1 MALHMNNLHNNDD
14 LALARERAASLPLD
28 KFDVSD
34 AELYR
39 TDSHWPYFERLRK
52 EAPVHFCRESRYGP
66 YWSLSAYKD
75 IKWVDSHADI
85 FSSDRDI
92 TIFDQPDDFELP
104 MFISMDQPKHHTQR
118 KVVSPVVA
126 PRNLAVL
133 EDTIRQRVCTILDS
147 LPVGETFN
155 WVDRVSID
163 LTTQMLATLLDFPFE
178 DREKLTYWSDVA
190 GGGRLSGV
198 VDSANHRRKVL
209 MECLEYFQNL
219 WQQRADMPPNN
230 DLISMLAHG
239 EATRNMPPLE
249 YLGNLVLLIVGGNDT
264 TRNSITGGVL
274 ALNQFPE
281 QYEKL
286 LNDPSVIPNMVAEI
300 IRWQT
305 PLPHMRRTAL
315 EDVEIN
321 GEQIHKGD
329 KVIMWYIS
337 GNRDETQFKDANQ
350 LIIDR
355 KNARSH
361 VSFGFGIHR
370 CMGNRMAEMQ
380 LRVLWEEILPRFR
393 VEVVGKPVRVRSNLI
408 RGYSQLPVRIKPY

>member
-1 MALHMNNLHNNDD
+1 MNNLYQNDE
-14 LALARERAASLPLD
+14 LALAAKCAADLPLD
-28 KFDVSD
+28 QFDVSE

-39 TDSHWPYFERLRK
+39 TDSHWPYFERLRN
-52 EAPVHFCRESRYGP
+52 EAPVHFCAESRYGP

-75 IKWVDSHADI
+75 IKWVDSHADL

-92 TIFDQPDDFELP
+92 TIFDQPDEFELP
-104 MFISMDQPKHHTQR
+104 MFIAMDQPRHHAQR

-126 PRNLAVL
+126 PRNLAKL
-133 EDTIRQRVCTILDS
+133 EDTIRQRVIAILDN
-147 LPVGETFN
+147 LPFDETFN
-155 WVDRVSID
+155 WVEWVSID

-178 DREKLTYWSDVA
+178 DRAKLTYWSDVA
-190 GGGRLSGV
+190 GGGRISGV

-219 WQQRADMPPNN
+219 WKKREAMAPNN
-230 DLISMLAHG
+230 DLISMLVHG
-239 EATRNMPPLE
+239 AATRNMPPLE

-264 TRNSITGGVL
+264 TRNSISGGVL
-274 ALNQFPE
+274 ALNQYPD

-286 LNDPSVIPNMVAEI
+286 IDNPSLIRNMVSEI

-305 PLPHMRRTAL
+305 PIPHMRRTAL
-315 EDVEIN
+315 EDVEIA
-321 GEQIHKGD
+321 GEHISKGD

-337 GNRDETQFKDANQ
+337 GNRDETQFKNAER

-361 VSFGFGIHR
+361 MSFGYGIHR

-380 LRVLWEEILPRFR
+380 LRVLWEEILPRFK
-393 VEVVGKPVRVRSNLI
+393 VEVVGRPARIRSNLI
-408 RGYSQLPVRIKPY
+408 RGYSDLPVRIVA

>member
-1 MALHMNNLHNNDD
+1 
-14 LALARERAASLPLD
+14 
-28 KFDVSD
+28 
-34 AELYR
+34 
-39 TDSHWPYFERLRK
+39 
-52 EAPVHFCRESRYGP
+52 
-66 YWSLSAYKD
+66 LSAYKD
-75 IKWVDSHADI
+75 IKWVDSHAEL

-104 MFISMDQPKHHTQR
+104 MFISMDQPKHHAQR

-209 MECLEYFQNL
+209 MECLAYFQDL
-219 WQQRADMPPNN
+219 WQQRADMVPNN
-230 DLISMLAHG
+230 DLISMLVHG

-286 LNDPSVIPNMVAEI
+286 LTDPSVIPNMVAEI

-321 GEQIHKGD
+321 EQQIHKGD

-337 GNRDETQFKDANQ
+337 GNRDETQFKDANK

-370 CMGNRMAEMQ
+370 CMGNRLAEMQ
-380 LRVLWEEILPRFR
+380 LRVLWEEILPRFK
-393 VEVVGKPVRVRSNLI
+393 VEVVGAPVRVRSNLI
-408 RGYSQLPVRIKPY
+408 RGYSELPVRIKPY

>member
-1 MALHMNNLHNNDD
+1 MIKLSQNDE
-14 LALARERAASLPLD
+14 LASATYRSANLPLD
-28 KFDVSD
+28 EFDVSD
-34 AELYR
+34 AELYK
-39 TDSHWPYFERLRK
+39 TDTHWPYFERLRA
-52 EAPVHFCRESRYGP
+52 EDPVHYCKESRYGP
-66 YWSLSAYKD
+66 YWSLCAYKD
-75 IKWVDSHADI
+75 IKWADSNTKL

-104 MFISMDQPKHHTQR
+104 MFIAMDQPKHHTQR
-118 KVVSPVVA
+118 MVVSPVVA
-126 PRNLAVL
+126 PSNLALL
-133 EDTIRQRVCTILDS
+133 EDTIRQRVITILDS

-155 WVDRVSID
+155 WVDKVSID

-190 GGGRLSGV
+190 SGGRLSGI
-198 VDSANHRRKVL
+198 VDSAGHRRKVL
-209 MECLEYFQNL
+209 MECLAYFQRL
-219 WQQRADMPPNN
+219 WKEREDMAPNN

-286 LNDPSVIPNMVAEI
+286 YNDASLIPNMVSEI

-315 EDVEIN
+315 VDVELH
-321 GEQIHKGD
+321 GKQIRKGD
-329 KVIMWYIS
+329 KIILWYIS
-337 GNRDETQFKDANQ
+337 GNRDETQFENAER

-361 VSFGFGIHR
+361 ISFGFGIHR

-380 LRVLWEEILPRFR
+380 LRILWEEILPRFKI
-393 VEVVGKPVRVRSNLI
+393 EVIAQPVRVRSNLI
-408 RGYSQLPVRIKPY
+408 RGYSELLVKTHPL

>member
-1 MALHMNNLHNNDD
+1 MKEQENLEDNNLIPDPW
-14 LALARERAASLPLD
+14 SLSLETL
-28 KFDVSD
+28 DVSK
-34 AELYR
+34 AEIFQN
-39 TDSHWPYFERLRK
+39 DQHGEYFKRLRK
-52 EAPVHFCRESRYGP
+52 EAPVHYCPESQFGP
-66 YWSLSAYKD
+66 YWSITKFKD
-75 IKWVDSHADI
+75 IIAIDSDHKR

-92 TIFDQPDDFELP
+92 VIGDAPEELVTP
-104 MFISMDQPKHHTQR
+104 MFIAMDQPRHHAQR

-126 PRNLAVL
+126 PRNLAKL
-133 EDTIRQRVCTILDS
+133 EDTIRQRVIAILDN
-147 LPVGETFN
+147 LPFDETFN

-178 DREKLTYWSDVA
+178 DRGKLTYWSDVA
-190 GGGRLSGV
+190 GGGRISGV

-219 WQQRADMPPNN
+219 WKERQAMAPNN
-230 DLISMLAHG
+230 DLISMLVHG
-239 EATRNMPPLE
+239 AATRNMPPLE

-264 TRNSITGGVL
+264 TRNSISGGVL
-274 ALNQFPE
+274 ALNQYPD

-286 LNDPSVIPNMVAEI
+286 IDNPSLIRNMVSEI

-305 PLPHMRRTAL
+305 PIPHMRRTAL
-315 EDVEIN
+315 EDVEIG
-321 GEQIHKGD
+321 GEHISKGD

-337 GNRDETQFKDANQ
+337 GNRDETQFKNAER

-361 VSFGFGIHR
+361 LSFGYGIHR

-380 LRVLWEEILPRFR
+380 LRVLWEEILPRFK
-393 VEVVGKPVRVRSNLI
+393 VEVVGRPARIRSNLI
-408 RGYSQLPVRIKPY
+408 RGYSDLPVRIVA

>member
-1 MALHMNNLHNNDD
+1 MNNPYQNDELT
-14 LALARERAASLPLD
+14 LAVKRAADLPLEQ
-28 KFDVSD
+28 FDVSD
-34 AELYR
+34 AELYQ
-39 TDSHWPYFERLRK
+39 TDSHWPYFERLRN
-52 EAPVHFCRESRYGP
+52 EAPVHFCAESRYGP

-75 IKWVDSHADI
+75 IKWVDSHADL

-104 MFISMDQPKHHTQR
+104 MFIAMDQPRHHAQR
-118 KVVSPVVA
+118 RVVSPVVA
-126 PRNLAVL
+126 PKNLAKL
-133 EDTIRQRVCTILDS
+133 EDTIRQRVIAILED
-147 LPVGETFN
+147 LPFNETFN

-178 DREKLTYWSDVA
+178 DRMKLTYWSDVA

-209 MECLEYFQNL
+209 MECLEYFQDL
-219 WQQRADMPPNN
+219 WKQKEEMAPNN
-230 DLISMLAHG
+230 DLISMLVHG
-239 EATRNMPPLE
+239 DATRNMPPLE

-274 ALNQFPE
+274 ALNEFPD
-281 QYEKL
+281 QYDKL
-286 LNDPSVIPNMVAEI
+286 IADPSVIPNMVSEI

-315 EDVEIN
+315 EDVEI
-321 GEQIHKGD
+321 GGQHISKGD
-329 KVIMWYIS
+329 KIIMWYIS
-337 GNRDETQFKDANQ
+337 GNRDETQFKDADR

-361 VSFGFGIHR
+361 VSFGYGIHR
-370 CMGNRMAEMQ
+370 CMGNRLAEMQ
-380 LRVLWEEILPRFR
+380 LRVLWEEILPRYR
-393 VEVVGKPVRVRSNLI
+393 IEVMGRPVRVRSNLI
-408 RGYSQLPVRIKPY
+408 RGYSDLPVRIVA

>member
-1 MALHMNNLHNNDD
+1 MNQLPDNDD
-14 LALARERAASLPLD
+14 LALARERAANLPLD
-28 KFDVSD
+28 QFDVSD

-52 EAPVHFCRESRYGP
+52 EAPVHFCGASRYGP
-66 YWSLSAYKD
+66 YWSISTYKD
-75 IKWVDSHADI
+75 IKWVDSHAEL

-104 MFISMDQPKHHTQR
+104 MFISMDQPKHHAQR

-209 MECLEYFQNL
+209 MECLAYFQDL
-219 WQQRADMPPNN
+219 WQQRVDMAPNN
-230 DLISMLAHG
+230 DLISM
-239 EATRNMPPLE
+239 
-249 YLGNLVLLIVGGNDT
+249 
-264 TRNSITGGVL
+264 
-274 ALNQFPE
+274 
-281 QYEKL
+281 
-286 LNDPSVIPNMVAEI
+286 
-300 IRWQT
+300 
-305 PLPHMRRTAL
+305 
-315 EDVEIN
+315 
-321 GEQIHKGD
+321 
-329 KVIMWYIS
+329 
-337 GNRDETQFKDANQ
+337 
-350 LIIDR
+350 
-355 KNARSH
+355 
-361 VSFGFGIHR
+361 
-370 CMGNRMAEMQ
+370 
-380 LRVLWEEILPRFR
+380 
-393 VEVVGKPVRVRSNLI
+393 
-408 RGYSQLPVRIKPY
+408 

>member
-1 MALHMNNLHNNDD
+1 MNQLPDNDD
-14 LALARERAASLPLD
+14 LALARERAARLPLD
-28 KFDVSD
+28 QFDVSD

-52 EAPVHFCRESRYGP
+52 EAPVHFCRASRYGP

-75 IKWVDSHADI
+75 IKWVDSHAEL

-104 MFISMDQPKHHTQR
+104 MFISMDQPKHHAQR

-126 PRNLAVL
+126 PRNLALL

-209 MECLEYFQNL
+209 MECLAYFQDL
-219 WQQRADMPPNN
+219 WQQRADMAPNN
-230 DLISMLAHG
+230 DLISMLVHG

-286 LNDPSVIPNMVAEI
+286 LTDPSVIPNMVAEI

-315 EDVEIN
+315 EDVQIN
-321 GEQIHKGD
+321 EQQIHKGD
-329 KVIMWYIS
+329 KIIMWYIS
-337 GNRDETQFKDANQ
+337 GNRDETQFKDANK

-370 CMGNRMAEMQ
+370 CMGNRLAEMQ
-380 LRVLWEEILPRFR
+380 LRILWEEILPRFK
-393 VEVVGKPVRVRSNLI
+393 VEVVGAPARVRSNLI
-408 RGYSQLPVRIKPY
+408 RGYSELPVRIKPY

>member
-198 VDSANHRRKVL
+198 VDSAKHRRKVL

>member
-1 MALHMNNLHNNDD
+1 MNNPYISSEL
-14 LALARERAASLPLD
+14 LAARERAASLPLEQ
-28 KFDVSD
+28 FDVSD

-52 EAPVHFCRESRYGP
+52 EAPVHFCGSSRYGP

-75 IKWVDSHADI
+75 IKWVDSHAEL

-104 MFISMDQPKHHTQR
+104 MFISMDQPKHHAQR

-126 PRNLAVL
+126 PKNLALL
-133 EDTIRQRVCTILDS
+133 EDTIRQRVCNILDN

-155 WVDRVSID
+155 WVDEVSID

-178 DREKLTYWSDVA
+178 DRELLTYWSDVA

-219 WQQRADMPPNN
+219 WQQRKELAPNN
-230 DLISMLAHG
+230 DLISMLVHG
-239 EATRNMPPLE
+239 EATKNMPPLE

-274 ALNQFPE
+274 ALNQFPD

-286 LNDPSVIPNMVAEI
+286 ENNPSVIPNMVAEI

-315 EDVEIN
+315 EDVELN
-321 GEQIHKGD
+321 GQQIRKGE
-329 KVIMWYIS
+329 KVVMWYIS
-337 GNRDETQFKDANQ
+337 GNRDESQFEDADR

-355 KNARSH
+355 GNARSH
-361 VSFGFGIHR
+361 VSFGYGIHR
-370 CMGNRMAEMQ
+370 CMGNRLAEMQ
-380 LRVLWEEILPRFR
+380 LRVLWEEILPRFK
-393 VEVVGKPVRVRSNLI
+393 VEVVGQPVRVRSNLI
-408 RGYSQLPVRIKPY
+408 RGYSELPVRVVPC